1 MAQQSTETI
10 GPVSR
15 LEVIALDTAI
25 GEVTLAATA
34 SGVAYVLLPG
44 ASSDA
49 LVEAFLRRAP
59 CAEIA
64 LVDALTLWLEP
75 GAAAVTAAL
84 AGADRPLPPLDLG
97 VTEFEQLVL
106 TEICRIPR
114 GETRSYQQ
122 VANAINHPRAT
133 RAVGQACSANPVP
146 ILVPCHRVIGESG
159 RLTGFL
165 GGLDMKARLLAR
177 EGALLT

>member
-1 MAQQSTETI
+1 MAQQTTTAFDA
-10 GPVSR
+10 PQR
-15 LEVIALDTAI
+15 LEVIALDTPI
-25 GEVTLAATA
+25 GAVTLAATDR
-34 SGVAYVLLPG
+34 GVAYVLLPG

-64 LVDALTLWLEP
+64 AVDTLTLWLEP
-75 GAAAVTAAL
+75 GAAAVMAAL
-84 AGADRPLPPLDLG
+84 AGADRPLPPLDLA
-97 VTEFEQLVL
+97 VTAFEQQVL
-106 TEICRIPR
+106 DEICRIPR

-122 VANAINHPRAT
+122 VANAIGHPKAT